1 MEKQLNQEV
10 IERLNALPLDPDY
23 KQVNEVPIP
32 LGKSVLV
39 KKINQTP
46 MAVLDSGIILM
57 EGENSHPPHI
67 GIIQAV
73 GPECSPYLRVGLR
86 CYFNFFVDSHFRI
99 GGVDYAKMYENDV
112 FYIIPPKT
120 IVFEAVKSD
129 KQVRKE
135 KKLPEMFARE
145 KRIAARDENEKDM
158 RLDSTRGKIRK
169 MK

>member
-1 MEKQLNQEV
+1 V
-10 IERLNALPLDPDY
+10 IERLKARPLDPDY
-23 KQVNEVPIP
+23 NQVNDAPIP

-39 KKINQTP
+39 KKISQTP
-46 MAVLDSGIILM
+46 ISILESGIILM

-67 GIIQAV
+67 GTIQAV

-99 GGVDYAKMYENDV
+99 GGVDYAKMHENDV

-129 KQVRKE
+129 KDVRRE
-135 KKLPEMFARE
+135 KKGKQFIEME
-145 KRIAARDENEKDM
+145 KRIDLKDLNEKDM

-169 MK
+169 VK